1 VHYEITLQIVRFE
14 ESRLIRRGEGRS
26 ETTVKE
32 CKLRFFD
39 FFGKEMRVKKRSL
52 MEMNEI

>member
-39 FFGKEMRVKKRSL
+39 FFGKEMRDKKRSL